1 MSSNHVNMEKLKELM
16 EAIKENS
23 SNAKIAPKIAGKWIF
38 EEGQPQFSSKIEV
51 EGGSFTVEADM
62 PSKLGGWGT
71 KPGPLHYCLYGLASC
86 YAFTF
91 AALAAMEGI
100 TLRKLEMEAEGHIDV
115 SKVLGLSE
123 NPIVEEVRWKVIVD
137 SEADEGQIEKLKKL
151 AEERCPAVYCLT
163 NQVKLTIDLV
173 RG

>member
-1 MSSNHVNMEKLKELM
+1 MEKLKELT

-23 SNAKIAPKIAGKWIF
+23 SNAKIIPKIVGKWIF
-38 EEGQPQFSSKIEV
+38 EDGQPQFTSSIEV

-71 KPGPLHYCLYGLASC
+71 QPSPLHYCLYGLASC

-91 AALAAMEGI
+91 AALAAMEGV
-100 TLRKLEMEAEGHIDV
+100 TLKKLEIEAESHIDV
-115 SKVLGLSE
+115 SKVFGLSE
-123 NPIVEEVRWKVIVD
+123 NPIVEEVKWKVIVE
-137 SEADEGQIEKLKKL
+137 SEADDEKIEKLKKL

-163 NQVKLTIDLV
+163 KPVKLTVDLV